1 MEFKMPGRKCPVCNF
16 QASENAK
23 FCPDC
28 GAPLTKKAQKNAA
41 KTKSSS
47 NRDMFIIVG
56 VLVVVV
62 VGYLALKSPTKPP
75 VPVQQQQSTATND
88 EHDHEHENIE
98 GMEDMLANMP
108 VDFNSLV
115 RLGNQTMDAGN
126 FAMAAECYKRALMI
140 DGNSPDVRTDYG
152 ACLHGMGLPD
162 RALEEFH
169 NVLAN
174 YPNHEVARFN
184 MGIVFYTMDVAD
196 SAKYYWES
204 YLDKFPN
211 GSLAGSAKEY
221 LQKLGN

>member
-1 MEFKMPGRKCPVCNF
+1 MPGRKCPVCNYK
-16 QASENAK
+16 ASENAK

-41 KTKSSS
+41 KRKSSS

-56 VLVVVV
+56 VLVIVV
-62 VGYLALKSPTKPP
+62 VGYLALKSPTKVP
-75 VPVQQQQSTATND
+75 VPVQQQSAASND
-88 EHDHEHENIE
+88 DHDHDHENIE

-115 RLGNQTMDAGN
+115 RLGNQTMDERN
-126 FAMAAECYKRALMI
+126 YAMAAECYKRALMI

-169 NVLAN
+169 KVLTD
-174 YPNHEVARFN
+174 YPDHEIARFN
-184 MGIVFYTMDVAD
+184 MGIVFYTMDNGD
-196 SAKYYWES
+196 SAKYYWQS
-204 YLDKFPN
+204 YLEKFPN
-211 GSLAGSAKEY
+211 GSMAASAKEY
-221 LQKLGN
+221 INKIGS